1 MYTLTSQK
9 MHDGSFE
16 AWQFIKEIS
25 WISEK
30 KVNSVVLPNSQLNL
44 AIYKKVKYSWNTAFP
59 IRGFLPSTE
68 RAYHRFC
75 SLEVHEKMILI
86 WSNLR

>member
-16 AWQFIKEIS
+16 AWQFMKEIS

-44 AIYKKVKYSWNTAFP
+44 AIYKKLS
-59 IRGFLPSTE
+59 IRGIQLFPLE
-68 RAYHRFC
+68 AFYRALNAHITGF
-75 SLEVHEKMILI
+75 VV
-86 WSNLR
+86 

>member
-9 MHDGSFE
+9 MRDGSFE
-16 AWQFIKEIS
+16 AWQFMKEIS

-44 AIYKKVKYSWNTAFP
+44 AIYKKLS
-59 IRGFLPSTE
+59 IRGIQLFLLE
-68 RAYHRFC
+68 AFYRALNAHITGF
-75 SLEVHEKMILI
+75 VG
-86 WSNLR
+86 